1 MKRKRAPK
9 MKEADLYLPVK
20 RFLESQHYEVKA
32 EIHNCDVFAVREPD
46 EPVIVEL
53 KLTCN
58 LDVILQAVDRLAL
71 ASNVYVAVPRHCP
84 SLKTRRRKLVKLLK
98 MLGLGLLVIGSGGE
112 RASVAVVVDPGE
124 YRPRKSKHRQARL
137 LGEFAKRVGDPNL
150 GGTRGGIMTAYRQTA
165 LQIARFLE
173 ANGPTKA
180 ALVARAVDEPDA
192 RMYLYRDVYG
202 WFERVSV
209 GVYRLSPR
217 GVQEIAQW
225 ERRTVA
231 PPPDRSV
238 GTLGVRPL
246 AYQPE

>member
-1 MKRKRAPK
+1 

-20 RFLESQHYEVKA
+20 RFLESQRYDVKA

-98 MLGLGLLVIGSGGE
+98 MLGLGLLAIGSGGE
-112 RASVAVVVDPGE
+112 RSTVTVLVDPGE
-124 YRPRKSKHRQARL
+124 YKPRKSKHRQSRL

-165 LQIARFLE
+165 LHIARFLE

-180 ALVARAVDEPDA
+180 ALVAQAVDEPNA
-192 RMYLYRDVYG
+192 RVYLYRDVYG
-202 WFERVSV
+202 WFERVSI
-209 GVYRLSPR
+209 GVYALSPR

-225 ERRTVA
+225 ERRTAA

-238 GTLGVRPL
+238 GTQGVRPL
-246 AYQPE
+246 AYRPE